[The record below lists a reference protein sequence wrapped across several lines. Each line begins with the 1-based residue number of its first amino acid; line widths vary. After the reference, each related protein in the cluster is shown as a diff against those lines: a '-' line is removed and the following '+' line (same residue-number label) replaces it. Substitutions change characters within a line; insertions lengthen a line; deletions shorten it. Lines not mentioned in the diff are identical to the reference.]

1 MATDSSFIDHVCD
14 QAGLGA
20 QLSHRKMFGEYALY
34 LEGKVV
40 AFACDNS
47 LFLKPTEA
55 GRALLKREPD
65 ALPYPQAKPHFRID
79 DALDDPPLLRRLL
92 QATAEQLPLPKP
104 KRQKVTAATAPAPL
118 GSR

>member
-1 MATDSSFIDHVCD
+1 MATDASFIDHVCD
-14 QAGLGA
+14 QAGLGG

-34 LEGKVV
+34 LDGKVV

-55 GRALLKREPD
+55 GRAQLKREPD
-65 ALPYPQAKPHFRID
+65 APPYPGAKLYFRVD

-92 QATAEQLPLPKP
+92 QATAAELPLPKP
-104 KRQKVTAATAPAPL
+104 KRAKGSTPSAARKRQ
-118 GSR
+118 S